1 VRRIL
6 TLASAIVFVDTVFYA
21 AITPLLPQFAD
32 EFGLSKTGAGILVA
46 AYAAGTFAGALP
58 GGWLA
63 ARAGVRATV
72 LVGLT
77 LTGVSSLAF
86 AFAPN
91 VIVLDLARFLQG
103 VGGAF
108 SWAGAFGWLV
118 GAAPAERRGEVIGSA
133 MAAAIVGALVGPAFG
148 AAAAASSP
156 EAVFSSIAVATGVL
170 AVFALRTPA
179 VAPEHATRL
188 RDLLAALR
196 QPPVVGGMWLTT
208 LPGLLFGTIGVLAP
222 LRLDE
227 LGAGSAAIAAVFLIA
242 AGLEAVVSPIVG
254 RVSDR
259 RGRLLPVIAGLAAAT
274 VLVALLPWPNTAW
287 LLGAAVI
294 ASAPAIGTL
303 WTPAI
308 ALLSDGAE
316 RLGLEQAFAFAL
328 LNLSWSIGDSIGAA
342 GGGRLGQAAG
352 DELPYM
358 ILAALCALTL
368 AGAVAAAATGRTR
381 TGASGAA
388 AEVGRG

>member
-6 TLASAIVFVDTVFYA
+6 LLASAIVFVDTVFYA
-21 AITPLLPQFAD
+21 AVTPLLPQFAD

-46 AYAAGTFAGALP
+46 SYAAGTFVGSLP

-63 ARAGVRATV
+63 GRAGTRATV

-77 LTGVSSLAF
+77 LTGVTSIAF
-86 AFAPN
+86 AFAEN

-108 SWAGAFGWLV
+108 SWAGALGWLI
-118 GAAPAERRGEVIGSA
+118 GAAPRERRGELIGST

-148 AAAAASSP
+148 ALAAATSP
-156 EAVFSSIAVATGVL
+156 EAVFSSVALATTAL

-179 VAPEHATRL
+179 AVPEHAARM

-196 QPPVVGGMWLTT
+196 RAPMLGGMWLTT

-227 LGAGSAAIAAVFLIA
+227 LGAGSTAIAAVFLFA
-242 AGLEAVVSPIVG
+242 AALEAAMSPIVG
-254 RVSDR
+254 RLSDR
-259 RGRLLPVIAGLAAAT
+259 RGRLLPVIAGLALAT
-274 VLVALLPWPNTAW
+274 ALVALLPWPNTAW
-287 LLGAAVI
+287 VLGALVI

-316 RLGLEQAFAFAL
+316 QLGLQQGFAFAL
-328 LNLSWSIGDSIGAA
+328 LNISWSIGDTLGAA
-342 GGGRLGQAAG
+342 GGGKLGQTAG
-352 DELPYM
+352 DELPYL
-358 ILAALCALTL
+358 ILAALCAVTL
-368 AGAVAAAATGRTR
+368 AGVVAASMSRTR
-381 TGASGAA
+381 ARASEPVEA
-388 AEVGRG
+388 VGRG

>member
-21 AITPLLPQFAD
+21 AITPLLPQFAE

-77 LTGVSSLAF
+77 LTGASSLAF

-170 AVFALRTPA
+170 AVFALRTPP

-188 RDLLAALR
+188 RDLLAAMR
-196 QPPVVGGMWLTT
+196 QPLVVGGMWLTT
-208 LPGLLFGTIGVLAP
+208 LPGLLFGTL
-222 LRLDE
+222 
-227 LGAGSAAIAAVFLIA
+227 
-242 AGLEAVVSPIVG
+242 
-254 RVSDR
+254 
-259 RGRLLPVIAGLAAAT
+259 GRLLPVIAGLAAAT

-352 DELPYM
+352 DELPYL

-368 AGAVAAAATGRTR
+368 AGAVAAAMGRTR
-381 TGASGAA
+381 TAASGPA